1 MASWLQQ
8 WQLMSNLIKQHLER
22 AKNRMK
28 KQDDKGCSEREFLTR
43 PLHVSPANPSIK
55 FQATMDP
62 NDTEDNVFEALEHQ
76 ILLTWRELIFDWSLD
91 RVSTEEE
98 GDGESPDVGDGLGR
112 GISGSGCVSQGRGT
126 AADGCGLIGLGH
138 GVWRGS
144 TGSRRGGASGVGRG
158 VASLEFSTGT
168 TRTGTSSCILSVSVC
183 YFMIRDV
190 IIPFVFYS
198 RDHYIKLSAPSP
210 DFVD

>member
-1 MASWLQQ
+1 
-8 WQLMSNLIKQHLER
+8 
-22 AKNRMK
+22 
-28 KQDDKGCSEREFLTR
+28 
-43 PLHVSPANPSIK
+43 
-55 FQATMDP
+55 MDP
-62 NDTEDNVFEALEHQ
+62 NDAEDNVFEALEHQ

-198 RDHYIKLSAPSP
+198 PDHYIKLSAPIT
-210 DFVD
+210 

>member
-183 YFMIRDV
+183 YC
-190 IIPFVFYS
+190 
-198 RDHYIKLSAPSP
+198 
-210 DFVD
+210 